1 MTAPVVHSLREQIRE
16 HIVDGIV
23 SGRWKPGERIVER
36 RIAVELEVSQ
46 TPVREALRELEAL
59 RLIESAPNK
68 GVRVRSLTAA
78 DLEEIYPV
86 RAGLEQIAAEL
97 AAQRLAEDASALE
110 PEVAALYEADRAADG
125 EAQVRHTVAFHR
137 EMVRAAGNSV
147 LLHTWEGLGIEVFTA
162 LSIRWLGTR
171 QQSYAEEH
179 EALVEAFKRRD
190 PDIGRL
196 VKEHVLGCAPRPDA

>member
-1 MTAPVVHSLREQIRE
+1 MTPPVVHSLREQIRE
-16 HIVDGIV
+16 HIVEGIV

-46 TPVREALRELEAL
+46 TPVREALRELETL

-68 GVRVRSLTAA
+68 GVRVRNLSAA

-97 AAQRLAEDASALE
+97 AAPKLAADCSALE
-110 PEVAALYEADRAADG
+110 PHVEALWEADRIQDG
-125 EAQVRHTVAFHR
+125 TAQVRHTVGFHR

-147 LLHTWEGLGIEVFTA
+147 LLHTWESLGIEVFTA
-162 LSIRWLGTR
+162 LSIRWLGTV
-171 QQSYAEEH
+171 QKSYAEEH
-179 EALVEAFKRRD
+179 EALVAAFRSQD
-190 PDIGRL
+190 PDIGVL
-196 VKEHVLGCAPRPDA
+196 VKRHVLGCAPRSA